1 MRREDDSA
9 PGHLKLHE
17 EYLRLYKIAHNNAGV
32 LLSEAEILLER
43 GKYIRAFFL
52 GLTAL
57 EEIAK
62 SQLAADVFTGVSSEK
77 EFQDH
82 YCSHP
87 KKIGRMAWA
96 TEEAQHYLNMW
107 GDQDLELKHP
117 TATSRTDAL
126 YVSLEGKKIQRP
138 EDVVTESDAKGI
150 VQTVESALEA
160 IARNEIM
167 GYQIGT
173 KGFM

>member
-1 MRREDDSA
+1 
-9 PGHLKLHE
+9 
-17 EYLRLYKIAHNNAGV
+17 
-32 LLSEAEILLER
+32 
-43 GKYIRAFFL
+43 
-52 GLTAL
+52 
-57 EEIAK
+57 
-62 SQLAADVFTGVSSEK
+62 
-77 EFQDH
+77 
-82 YCSHP
+82 
-87 KKIGRMAWA
+87 MAWA

-117 TATSRTDAL
+117 TTTSRTDAL